1 MLTGLT
7 KEQRNCIIHFL
18 KDQCEADTIILL
30 GSAAREKM
38 RPDSDVDIAYLSNT
52 RLSVYQRFM
61 LAQDLADLLGRD
73 VDLIDFREA
82 STVFQMQITS
92 TGQIIYEVHL
102 LHRQLAWMRAYTDY
116 ALLNEQR
123 QPIIQYDR
131 SGGTTMNQDIFL
143 NKSATI
149 RRCSE
154 RIHEE
159 YAGSA
164 DNLYNFT
171 RQDSIILNLQRA
183 CEACLDLAMHIIAE
197 QQLGVPQSSRDAFDL
212 LHRSGWIDRELS
224 RSLKAM
230 VGFRNIA
237 MHDYQAVQV
246 EILEEMI
253 EHQLPDLERYLEQV
267 KNKAQ
272 MG

>member
-1 MLTGLT
+1 MMTTRLTDD
-7 KEQRNCIIHFL
+7 QQQSIVAFL
-18 KDQCEADTIILL
+18 RQQCAADTIILL
-30 GSAAREKM
+30 GSAARSQM
-38 RPDSDVDIAYLSNT
+38 RPDSDVDIAYLSGT
-52 RLSVYQRFM
+52 ALSVYQRFM
-61 LAQDLADLLGRD
+61 LAQELADELGRD

-82 STVFQMQITS
+82 STVFQLQIAS
-92 TGQIIYEVHL
+92 TGKMIYEEQPL
-102 LHRQLAWMRAYTDY
+102 PRQLAWMRAYTEY
-116 ALLNEQR
+116 ALLNDRR
-123 QPIIQYDR
+123 QPVIQYYT
-131 SGGTTMNQDIFL
+131 SGGMTVNQDIYL

-149 RRCSE
+149 RRCIQ

-159 YAGSA
+159 YAGNA
-164 DNLYNFT
+164 ENLYNFT

-212 LHRSGWIDRELS
+212 LHRSGWIDRELN
-224 RSLKAM
+224 RNLKAM

-253 EHQLPDLERYLEQV
+253 EHQLPDFERYLAQV
-267 KNKAQ
+267 GQKA
-272 MG
+272 